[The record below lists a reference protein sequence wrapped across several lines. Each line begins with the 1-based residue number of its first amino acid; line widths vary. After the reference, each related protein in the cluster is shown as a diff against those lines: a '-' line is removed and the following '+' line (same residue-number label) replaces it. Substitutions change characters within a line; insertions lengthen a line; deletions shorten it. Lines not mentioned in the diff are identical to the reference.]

1 MKYKALTR
9 RRASSGRENSTQRCK
24 SGLSNDVFWLI
35 LDRKGHRLKMRSKG
49 NGKEGRLLS
58 RTVRNGPS
66 KKKAG
71 RKRSL
76 LPVQKTAWELVAEN
90 SHNRGAI
97 SRSGAD
103 RGTRGVKPN
112 HTRLVRAE
120 GALAG
125 RAYRVWM
132 AFDFKAVIHAAY
144 WESRG
149 RRKRVAALCST
160 AQNGV
165 D

>member
-1 MKYKALTR
+1 MKYKVLTR
-9 RRASSGRENSTQRCK
+9 HRPSSERENSTQRCK
-24 SGLSNDVFWLI
+24 SDPSNDVFCLI
-35 LDRKGHRLKMRSKG
+35 LDRKGHRLEMQSKG

-66 KKKAG
+66 KKKTG

-76 LPVQKTAWELVAEN
+76 LPVQKLAWELVAEN
-90 SHNRGAI
+90 CDNQGAS
-97 SRSGAD
+97 SRIGGD

-112 HTRLVRAE
+112 HARLVRAE

-132 AFDFKAVIHAAY
+132 AFYFKAVIHGAY
-144 WESRG
+144 
-149 RRKRVAALCST
+149 
-160 AQNGV
+160 
-165 D
+165 

>member
-1 MKYKALTR
+1 M
-9 RRASSGRENSTQRCK
+9 Q
-24 SGLSNDVFWLI
+24 
-35 LDRKGHRLKMRSKG
+35 RKGK
-49 NGKEGRLLS
+49 GKEGRLLS
-58 RTVRNGPS
+58 IAVRNGPN
-66 KKKAG
+66 KKSGEEAKPPPRPEA
-71 RKRSL
+71 S
-76 LPVQKTAWELVAEN
+76 ELVAEN

-97 SRSGAD
+97 ARSGAD
-103 RGTRGVKPN
+103 RGTRGVKPK

>member
-1 MKYKALTR
+1 MERRGDYSRVLFGTAL
-9 RRASSGRENSTQRCK
+9 A
-24 SGLSNDVFWLI
+24 
-35 LDRKGHRLKMRSKG
+35 
-49 NGKEGRLLS
+49 
-58 RTVRNGPS
+58 
-66 KKKAG
+66 KKAG

-144 WESRG
+144 
-149 RRKRVAALCST
+149 
-160 AQNGV
+160 
-165 D
+165 

>member
-58 RTVRNGPS
+58 SAVRNGPS
-66 KKKAG
+66 KKSGEEAKPPPRPEA
-71 RKRSL
+71 S
-76 LPVQKTAWELVAEN
+76 ELVAEN

-103 RGTRGVKPN
+103 RGTRGVKPK